1 LLTAGFGVKYL
12 IMLIKEKKMAEE
24 KTETSSEK
32 QKKAKSRAFYY
43 TDGIL
48 IRLSL
53 LVVLIALLWNWD
65 GFWTTE
71 IKILKQAQETY
82 FPIKYKAE
90 SLKTSVIKE
99 NLEIIQKM
107 KESVSKYK
115 QETDQALQTV
125 EAAEEKVLAVKKKAT
140 VLLRYYDT
148 SRRIIEKLKRKF
160 SPDELDAA
168 LKCNSIECEEIVK
181 SSSKAAPETYSFK

>member
-1 LLTAGFGVKYL
+1 
-12 IMLIKEKKMAEE
+12 MAEE

-125 EAAEEKVLAVKKKAT
+125 EAAEATVMAVTEKAT

>member
-1 LLTAGFGVKYL
+1 
-12 IMLIKEKKMAEE
+12 MAEE
-24 KTETSSEK
+24 NTETSSKK
-32 QKKAKSRAFYY
+32 QKKTKSRAFYY
-43 TDGIL
+43 IDGIL
-48 IRLSL
+48 IRLLL

-65 GFWTTE
+65 GFWKTD

-82 FPIKYKAE
+82 FPVKYKAE
-90 SLKTSVIKE
+90 SLKTEVVKE
-99 NLEIIQKM
+99 NLEIIQQMQK
-107 KESVSKYK
+107 SVSKYK
-115 QETDQALQTV
+115 QETDQALKAA
-125 EAAEEKVLAVKKKAT
+125 EAAEEKMIAVTKKAT

-181 SSSKAAPETYSFK
+181 SSVKAAPEAHSFK